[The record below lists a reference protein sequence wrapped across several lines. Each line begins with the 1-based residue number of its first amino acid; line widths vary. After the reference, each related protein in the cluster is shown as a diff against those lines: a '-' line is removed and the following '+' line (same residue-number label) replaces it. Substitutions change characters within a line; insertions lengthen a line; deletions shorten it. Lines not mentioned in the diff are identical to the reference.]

1 MEKNSKILVLEEDD
15 AHQLWDA
22 IKADKEEQFFK
33 LDYNPFP
40 VILPYTNFIKVAHN
54 IWVGMDMASPE
65 LDETYVFKFCCNSGK
80 YTLELESYKRGN

>member
-33 LDYNPFP
+33 LDCNPI
-40 VILPYTNFIKVAHN
+40 ILPYTNFNKVAHN
-54 IWVGMDMASPE
+54 IWVGMDMAEAE
-65 LDETYVFKFCCNSGK
+65 LDKTFVFKFYCHDGV